1 MGKILGRVVTVA
13 AVVFVGYMLITGQV
27 SIAWEKVIIYI
38 IFIGGISIA
47 AEIRARKQK
56 KQDEAFWGE
65 HQSDAPSFDTT
76 GSLHATD
83 MERTGA
89 ADSILHATDAGAS
102 GQISDQGVV
111 RAPAIIRGIVTFLLV
126 FIWVMVLCV
135 LMLAAMDGAFED
147 PENYGAFGILAAMP
161 VLFTVGYFWLANNLF
176 REVYYTPQG
185 VILKRNR
192 SQRQYRWSEI
202 GRCTRYGYLHV
213 FHDLE
218 DKRLF
223 ITNSSYEGFDRLY
236 DMYSRT
242 HGSMG

>member
-65 HQSDAPSFDTT
+65 HQSDAP
-76 GSLHATD
+76 G
-83 MERTGA
+83 R
-89 ADSILHATDAGAS
+89 
-102 GQISDQGVV
+102 ISNQGVV